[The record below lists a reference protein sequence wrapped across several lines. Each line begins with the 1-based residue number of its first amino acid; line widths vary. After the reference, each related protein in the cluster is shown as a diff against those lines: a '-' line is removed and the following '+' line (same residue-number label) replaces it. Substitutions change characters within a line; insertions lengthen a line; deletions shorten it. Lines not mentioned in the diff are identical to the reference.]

1 MSTPYDKIYRRF
13 LKKISDHD
21 ILMFDQ
27 YTQYQIL
34 LDLLLGAC
42 ATFDRICKSDLED
55 RDDVILEF
63 NGDLSSI
70 EQEILATGMLC
81 NWLEPKVNDT
91 SKIAQ
96 FINTKDYYAS
106 SSPANLLAQARGIL
120 ETNERKYRYLI
131 TQYSYAEGDI
141 ASLSIRS

>member
-1 MSTPYDKIYRRF
+1 MSTPYKNIYRRF

-21 ILMFDQ
+21 ILMFDE
-27 YTQYQIL
+27 YTQYQVL

-42 ATFDRICKSDLED
+42 ATFDRVCKSDLED

-63 NGDLSSI
+63 NGNLTSI
-70 EQEILATGMLC
+70 EQEIL
-81 NWLEPKVNDT
+81 NDT

-120 ETNERKYRYLI
+120 ESAERKYRYLI

-141 ASLSIRS
+141 ASLSIRG